1 MTKKNV
7 DIKKVAEQLAKDY
20 MNNGLNV
27 DIKVPYS
34 EVPTKLNSAINNK
47 TSNEIFNIALA
58 IGDSLG
64 VTEEDLNDTEMGR
77 LYNQVKKTL
86 DSNDMSDVRK
96 VLGSNLVY
104 NPLSEVDFPEHKTA
118 SRLYIEIPKDS
129 NKPTTVMS
137 DGDSNKLTI
146 KMLQIMVFYILSSYS
161 TEDEA
166 VEAIDGLVQSLL
178 DTRNNL
184 KESSRESDT
193 IEEDK

>member
-27 DIKVPYS
+27 DINVPHS
-34 EVPTKLNSAINNK
+34 EVPAKLNSAVNNK

-64 VTEEDLNDTEMGR
+64 VTKEDLNDTEMER

-86 DSNDMSDVRK
+86 DSNDMGDVRK
-96 VLGSNLVY
+96 VLGSKLVY
-104 NPLSEVDFPEHKTA
+104 NPLTEVDFPEHKTA

-129 NKPTTVMS
+129 DKPTTVVS
-137 DGDSNKLTI
+137 DGDSNKLTL

-178 DTRNNL
+178 DTRKNL
-184 KESSRESDT
+184 KESSKESDT
-193 IEEDK
+193 TEEDK

>member
-1 MTKKNV
+1 MAKKNV

-27 DIKVPYS
+27 DINVPHS
-34 EVPTKLNSAINNK
+34 EVPAKLNSAINNK

-64 VTEEDLNDTEMGR
+64 VTKEVLNDTEMER

-86 DSNDMSDVRK
+86 DSNDMGDVRK

-129 NKPTTVMS
+129 NKPTTVVS
-137 DGDSNKLTI
+137 DGDSNKLTL

-178 DTRNNL
+178 DTRKNL